1 MVVVA
6 VAEAADGFTILE
18 VVIVMVPFFAGS
30 EAAAAAE
37 ECEKENRYGLRT
49 LERSVFGFCFGFR
62 WFKSE
67 DGERDVLSEDEE
79 TTGEAVV
86 VVVVI
91 VEAEIE
97 AEVTDGTAT
106 GTAAELLIITA
117 AAAAARKVREIIEK
131 W

>member
-30 EAAAAAE
+30 EAAAAE
-37 ECEKENRYGLRT
+37 RCENENRYGLRT

-97 AEVTDGTAT
+97 AEVTDGTAI

-117 AAAAARKVREIIEK
+117 AAARKVREIIEK

>member
-1 MVVVA
+1 MVA

-37 ECEKENRYGLRT
+37 RCENENRYGLRT

-67 DGERDVLSEDEE
+67 DGERDVLRGEDEGE

-97 AEVTDGTAT
+97 AEVTDGTAI

-117 AAAAARKVREIIEK
+117 AAAARKVREIIEK